1 VRSALKAWHAAEVLE
16 FARVGVDGLVVV
28 FDDREP
34 ARLVKAM
41 ERFDAEL
48 HANRLGRIAASR

>member
-1 VRSALKAWHAAEVLE
+1 VLE

-34 ARLVKAM
+34 ARLVTAM
-41 ERFDAEL
+41 ERFDAED
-48 HANRLGRIAASR
+48 HAAALDRVVASR

>member
-48 HANRLGRIAASR
+48 HANRIAASR